1 MGRPKG
7 SKNKPKVQTPS
18 SLISTPNGEKTVAE
32 VKKNIETFEQKQE
45 RLKEV
50 FAKTNRA
57 LQLTD
62 LTKTES
68 RTYNAYN
75 RDTLRTYLKSPKA
88 YESQIR
94 NVSRYLSRLSYE
106 YRRIIVHYAT
116 MICGDAFSV
125 TPNYD
130 LTQEV
135 SDEEILE
142 NFFETLQRWQRLD
155 LVNELTKLLVVAWR
169 EDAVYGYIYDDSDQ
183 EGGAFYVHI
192 LDGDYCRVS
201 SVVNGVPKF
210 AFDFTYF
217 RKYPQALEYWDSEFK
232 KKYNKYQAD
241 NSLRWQEL
249 ELDREICFKVN
260 IDDPTMDYC
269 PLAPLFEHL
278 INLLDLQS
286 IQNVKDTL
294 SIYKLLVARL
304 KPLSGTDEPDD
315 FEVDIETAI
324 KYYNKMISYLPPEVA
339 AIISPL
345 PIEPIEFN
353 NNNNTEDSDMITN
366 SSRNLFNS
374 VGGAILGTEY
384 EGSTIYEAK
393 IIEEMEYAQATLLPQ
408 INKWINLYFNHII
421 GEHHATI
428 KYIDGVSPY
437 TRKAKRKELL
447 ESAQNGLGN
456 ALDIAVLDG
465 SSQKETLSRLRLN
478 KALGMSELLVPLST
492 SYTQS
497 GSTTTTDTDPVT
509 GGAPTKDA
517 IDLTDDGSRTRET
530 K

>member
-18 SLISTPNGEKTVAE
+18 ISTSQGLQTVSE
-32 VKKNIETFEQKQE
+32 VKNNIETFEQKQA
-45 RLKEV
+45 RLQEI
-50 FAKTNRA
+50 FAKASRA

-62 LTKTES
+62 LTKTET
-68 RTYNAYN
+68 RTYTAYS
-75 RDTLRTYLKSPKA
+75 RDTLRTYLKSPKS

-94 NVSRYLSRLSYE
+94 NVSRYLARLSYE
-106 YRRIIVHYAT
+106 YKRIIVHYAS
-116 MICGDAFSV
+116 MICGDAFSI
-125 TPNYD
+125 TPSYD
-130 LTQEV
+130 LTKDI

-142 NFFETLQRWQRLD
+142 NYFETLERWQRID
-155 LVNELTKLLVVAWR
+155 LVNELTKLLIVAWR
-169 EDAVYGYIYDDSDQ
+169 EDTVYAYIYDDTDQ
-183 EGGAFYVHI
+183 EGGAFYAHI

-210 AFDFTYF
+210 AFDFSYF

-232 KKYNKYQAD
+232 KKYNKYEKD
-241 NSLRWQEL
+241 NNLRWQEL

-294 SIYKLLVARL
+294 SIYKLLIARL

-315 FEVDIETAI
+315 FEVDVETAI
-324 KYYNKMISYLPPEVA
+324 KYYNKMANNLPPEVA
-339 AIISPL
+339 IALSPL
-345 PIEPIEFN
+345 PIESIEFN

-384 EGSTIYEAK
+384 EGTTIYEAK

-408 INKWINLYFNHII
+408 INKWINSYFNYII
-421 GEHHATI
+421 GTHHATI

-437 TRKAKRKELL
+437 TRKSKRKELL

-456 ALDIAVLDG
+456 ALDIAILDG
-465 SSQKETLSRLRLN
+465 STPKEALSRLRLN
-478 KALGMSELLVPLST
+478 QALGLSEKLVPLST

-497 GSTTTTDTDPVT
+497 GKSEGQDPIA
-509 GGAPTKDA
+509 GGAPSKDA
-517 IDLTDDGSRTRET
+517 VDLTDDGSRTRET

>member
-18 SLISTPNGEKTVAE
+18 LISTPQGEKTVAE
-32 VKKNIETFEQKQE
+32 VIHNIETYEQKQD

-50 FAKTNRA
+50 FAKTNKA

-62 LTKTES
+62 LTKNES
-68 RTYNAYN
+68 RTYTVYN

-88 YESQIR
+88 YEQQLR
-94 NVSRYLSRLSYE
+94 NVSRYLSRMSYE
-106 YRRIIVHYAT
+106 YKRIMVHYAT
-116 MICGDAFSV
+116 MICGDAFSI
-125 TPNYD
+125 TPEYD
-130 LTQEV
+130 LTQDV
-135 SDEEILE
+135 SDEDVLG
-142 NFFETLQRWQRLD
+142 NYFETVQRWQRIQLATE
-155 LVNELTKLLVVAWR
+155 LVKLLLVAWR
-169 EDAVYGYIYDDSDQ
+169 EDSVYAYIYDDTDQ
-183 EGGAFYVHI
+183 EGGTFYAHI

-201 SVVNGVPKF
+201 SVVNGVAKF
-210 AFDFTYF
+210 AFDFSYF

-232 KKYNKYQAD
+232 KKYNKYQGD
-241 NSLRWQEL
+241 SSLRWQEL
-249 ELDREICFKVN
+249 DLNREICFKVN
-260 IDDPTMDYC
+260 IDDPTMDYP

-304 KPLSGTDEPDD
+304 KPLSGADEPDD
-315 FEVDIETAI
+315 FEVDPETAV
-324 KYYNKMISYLPPEVA
+324 KYFNKMINNLPPEVA
-339 AIISPL
+339 AILSPL
-345 PIEPIEFN
+345 PIDPIEFN
-353 NNNNTEDSDMITN
+353 DNNTTQDTDMITN

-393 IIEEMEYAQATLLPQ
+393 IIEEMEYAQSTLLPQ
-408 INKWINLYFNHII
+408 VNKWVDQYFNYII
-421 GEHHATI
+421 GTHHATI
-428 KYIDGVSPY
+428 KYIDGVCPY

-465 SSQKETLSRLRLN
+465 TTQKETIARIRLN
-478 KALGMSELLVPLST
+478 KALGLELTPLQT

-497 GSTTTTDTDPVT
+497 GNSNASDPVT

-517 IDLTDDGSRTRET
+517 TELTDDGSRSREN
-530 K
+530 KE

>member
-18 SLISTPNGEKTVAE
+18 LISTPQGEKTVAE
-32 VKKNIETFEQKQE
+32 VVHNIETFEQRQD

-50 FAKTNRA
+50 FAKTSKA

-68 RTYNAYN
+68 RTYTAYSRN
-75 RDTLRTYLKSPKA
+75 TLRTYLKSPKA
-88 YESQIR
+88 YEQQLR
-94 NVSRYLSRLSYE
+94 NVSRYLARMSYE
-106 YRRIIVHYAT
+106 YRRILVHYAT
-116 MICGDAFSV
+116 MICGDAFSI

-130 LTQEV
+130 LTQDV
-135 SDEEILE
+135 SDEDILK
-142 NFFETLQRWQRLD
+142 NYFETVERWERIHLE
-155 LVNELTKLLVVAWR
+155 NELTKLLLVAWR
-169 EDAVYGYIYDDSDQ
+169 EDTVYGYIYDDTDQ
-183 EGGAFYVHI
+183 EGGTFYVHI

-201 SVVNGVPKF
+201 SVVNGVPKY

-241 NSLRWQEL
+241 NTLRWQEL

-260 IDDPTMDYC
+260 IDDPTMDYP
-269 PLAPLFEHL
+269 PLGPLFEHL
-278 INLLDLQS
+278 VDLLDLQS
-286 IQNVKDTL
+286 IQNVKDNL

-304 KPLSGTDEPDD
+304 KPLAGTDEPDD
-315 FEVDIETAI
+315 FEIDVETAI
-324 KYYNKMISYLPPEVA
+324 KYYGKMLNYLPTEIA
-339 AIISPL
+339 AILSPM
-345 PIEPIEFN
+345 PIETIEFDN
-353 NNNNTEDSDMITN
+353 KNTTQDTDMITN

-374 VGGAILGTEY
+374 VGGAILGTDY
-384 EGSTIYEAK
+384 QGSTIYEAK
-393 IIEEMEYAQATLLPQ
+393 IIEEMEYAQSTLLPQ
-408 INKWINLYFNHII
+408 VNKWINQYFNYII
-421 GEHHATI
+421 GTHHATI

-456 ALDIAVLDG
+456 ALDIAILDG
-465 SSQKETLSRLRLN
+465 STPKEALSRLRLN
-478 KALGMSELLVPLST
+478 QALGLSEKLVPLST

-497 GSTTTTDTDPVT
+497 GKSEGQDPIA
-509 GGAPTKDA
+509 GGAPSKDA
-517 IDLTDDGSRTRET
+517 VDLTDDGSRTRET

>member
-18 SLISTPNGEKTVAE
+18 LISTPQGEKTVAE
-32 VKKNIETFEQKQE
+32 VVHNIETFEQREE

-50 FAKTNRA
+50 FAKTSKA

-68 RTYNAYN
+68 RTYTAYN

-88 YESQIR
+88 YEQQLR
-94 NVSRYLSRLSYE
+94 NVSRYLARMSYE
-106 YRRIIVHYAT
+106 YRRMLVHYAT
-116 MICGDAFSV
+116 MICGDAFSI

-130 LTQEV
+130 LSQDV
-135 SDEEILE
+135 SDEDILS
-142 NFFETLQRWQRLD
+142 NYFETLERWQRIQFETE
-155 LVNELTKLLVVAWR
+155 LVKTLLVAWR
-169 EDAVYGYIYDDSDQ
+169 EDSVYGYIYDDTDQ
-183 EGGAFYVHI
+183 EGGTFYVHI

-201 SVVNGVPKF
+201 SVVNGVAKF
-210 AFDFTYF
+210 AFDFSYF
-217 RKYPQALEYWDSEFK
+217 RKYPQCLEYWDSEFK
-232 KKYNKYQAD
+232 KKYDKYEK
-241 NSLRWQEL
+241 NTSLRWQEL

-260 IDDPTMDYC
+260 IDDPTMDYP
-269 PLAPLFEHL
+269 PLGPLFEHL
-278 INLLDLQS
+278 INLLDLQG

-315 FEVDIETAI
+315 FEVDPETAV
-324 KYYNKMISYLPPEVA
+324 KYFNKMLNYLPPEVA
-339 AIISPL
+339 AILSPL
-345 PIEPIEFN
+345 PIDPIEFN
-353 NNNNTEDSDMITN
+353 DNNNTQDSDMIAN
-366 SSRNLFNS
+366 SSKNLFNS
-374 VGGAILGTEY
+374 VGGAILGAEF

-393 IIEEMEYAQATLLPQ
+393 IIEEMEYAQSTLLPQ
-408 INKWINLYFNHII
+408 INKWVNQYFNYII
-421 GEHHATI
+421 GTHHANI

-447 ESAQNGLGN
+447 ESAQNGLGT

-465 SSQKETLSRLRLN
+465 ASQKETLARLRLN
-478 KALGMSELLVPLST
+478 QALNINSLLIPLST

-497 GSTTTTDTDPVT
+497 GSVNTDPIN

-517 IDLTDDGSRTRET
+517 TELTDDGSRSREN
-530 K
+530 KE